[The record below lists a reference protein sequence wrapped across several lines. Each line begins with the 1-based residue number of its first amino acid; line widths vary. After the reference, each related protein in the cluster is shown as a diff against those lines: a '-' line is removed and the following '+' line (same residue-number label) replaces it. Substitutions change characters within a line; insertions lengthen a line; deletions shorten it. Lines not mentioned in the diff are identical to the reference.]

1 MAGRGWEQAA
11 PRVGG
16 TRLAQGRGP
25 VGSGWGS
32 GGAGGHKRDGRG
44 RACGK
49 QARPA
54 PQGAKPVRPCRVPH
68 AAAAWR
74 KAHSAGPQ
82 AAAAERPRG
91 AGNIFAPC
99 VISGSSTRKR
109 ALGGKIRAPC
119 ILNRPIAPG
128 NGCIGRGC
136 CHLDLEKHAF
146 RADVARKGAFFA
158 HSAKKGCIRRGS
170 CRPGPWGRRN
180 ARREMGGVTR
190 MSARG
195 GRDGG
200 AMRAGSARWR
210 HRGMRMAA
218 CGGRGAG
225 GTSRWQRPRRRF
237 WICSMAI

>member
-1 MAGRGWEQAA
+1 MAGRG
-11 PRVGG
+11 
-16 TRLAQGRGP
+16 
-25 VGSGWGS
+25 
-32 GGAGGHKRDGRG
+32 
-44 RACGK
+44 ACGK

-68 AAAAWR
+68 AAVAWR
-74 KAHSAGPQ
+74 KARSAGPQ
-82 AAAAERPRG
+82 AAAGERPGG

-119 ILNRPIAPG
+119 IPNRPIAPG
-128 NGCIGRGC
+128 NGCMGRGC
-136 CHLDLEKHAF
+136 CHSDLEKHAF

-158 HSAKKGCIRRGS
+158 HSAKKGCIRCGS
-170 CRPGPWGRRN
+170 CQSGPWGRRN
-180 ARREMGGVTR
+180 ARREMGRDADVG
-190 MSARG
+190 ARWA
-195 GRDGG
+195 RWG
-200 AMRAGSARWR
+200 AMSAGSARWR

-218 CGGRGAG
+218 RGGRDAGEAG